1 MAQFLQL
8 KRKKG
13 YSSVSGISGSETKVY
28 HIVNA
33 TLSSRIGGY
42 NVSLDFLVLP
52 RISRDIP
59 YLHIDISRLQLPSD
73 IQLADPDFHRPQRV
87 DGLLG
92 AEVFWELLCPGEFR
106 AHPTIPT
113 LRNSTL
119 GWIFGGRINSKEV
132 INETHSYTSSF
143 ITINEQLQQ
152 FWLLEECPTM
162 QQVHSPEQLECEEHF
177 VNNFKRDKEGRFI
190 LKLPLKESVTQ
201 LGESR
206 DIAIRRFLLLERRL
220 QRDRN
225 YRAAYIA
232 FMDDYEKQLHMEVI
246 PDPESKGTTYY
257 IPHHA
262 VIKPSSS
269 TTKLRVVFDA
279 SCPSSSGVSLND
291 VLMIDDD
298 DTNLQRIIWRSTPD
312 SPLLTYRL
320 KTVTYGTSSA
330 PYLATRCLRQLAYE
344 EAREFPLASAIALK
358 DFYVDDLITGA
369 DTFEEALEINQQMI
383 SMFKRGGFQIR
394 KWCTNNVTLLS
405 RIPESLREKN
415 YHVHSDG
422 DFTVKSLGLG
432 FIGPV
437 IIKAKIFLQRLWE
450 LKGDWDDP
458 LPATYHAAWCQFREE
473 LPLLEKLKVPRWV
486 DFANSRKGSM
496 VDLHG
501 FCDASEG
508 GYGACVYI
516 RTSSKTG
523 YNVHL
528 LCSKSKVSPLK
539 KISIPRLELLAAKLL
554 SKLIYHVSRA
564 GNFEGK
570 YSLWSDSQI
579 VLTWLSGPSYQW
591 KTFVANRVTEINEL
605 TKECVWRHV
614 RSNENP
620 ADHVS
625 RGLSPQ
631 EILTNDTW
639 WNGPPWLSLQEDAW
653 PAATILVSPS
663 IPEQRKKTTVF
674 LVTRKE
680 FDLLHRYSSL
690 DKLLRITAYCL
701 RFFHNSSRSSVRFT
715 GPLSAQEVN
724 QAMLQ
729 LIKVVQRQMF
739 AQEFR
744 ELSNDGEVGRRSRLR
759 TLSPFLDTNM
769 IIRVGG
775 RIKASEE
782 SYDTK
787 HPIVLPGNDYL
798 SKLIAMKE
806 HLKHLHCAPQALLSS
821 LRLNFWPLNGRTL
834 ARKVVHQCL
843 KCFRCNPKV
852 GEQKMGNL
860 PKERVQPSRPFLN
873 TGIDYC
879 GPVHIRSRNGRGSTT
894 LKAYIAVFVC
904 FATKAIHLELVGN
917 LTSESFIGCL
927 RRFMARRGK
936 CANLY
941 SDNATN
947 FKGAHKELHKLFT
960 SASHEA
966 KLNKF
971 LIEDNIKWH
980 FIPPRSP
987 HFGGLWE
994 AGVKSR
1000 SATKRLSRRQ
1010 YVQQLHQHF
1019 WGRWSKEYLTGL
1031 QQRTLWIKKKPNLSP
1046 GDLVMLKEENLPP
1059 LKWNLGRVIE
1069 VYPGEDGLVRVASV
1083 KTACGVWK
1091 RAISKLCPLPTEE

>member
-1 MAQFLQL
+1 
-8 KRKKG
+8 
-13 YSSVSGISGSETKVY
+13 
-28 HIVNA
+28 
-33 TLSSRIGGY
+33 
-42 NVSLDFLVLP
+42 
-52 RISRDIP
+52 
-59 YLHIDISRLQLPSD
+59 
-73 IQLADPDFHRPQRV
+73 
-87 DGLLG
+87 
-92 AEVFWELLCPGEFR
+92 
-106 AHPTIPT
+106 
-113 LRNSTL
+113 
-119 GWIFGGRINSKEV
+119 
-132 INETHSYTSSF
+132 
-143 ITINEQLQQ
+143 
-152 FWLLEECPTM
+152 M

-177 VNNFKRDKEGRFI
+177 INNFKRDKEGRFI

-246 PDPESKGTTYY
+246 PDPESKGITYY

-279 SCPSSSGVSLND
+279 SCPSSGVSLND
-291 VLMIDDD
+291 VLMVGPLVQDDIFSILSRFRLHRYAITADIKQMYRQIKIDDD

-369 DTFEEALEINQQMI
+369 DTFEEALEIHQQII
-383 SMFKRGGFQIR
+383 SMFNRGGFQIR

-405 RIPESLREKN
+405 RIPESLREIN

-422 DFTVKSLGLG
+422 DFTVKSLGLVWKPVQDIFCFIVRPIIRQFPFTRRSVLSDIAHLFDPLG

-554 SKLIYHVSRA
+554 SKLIYSVSRA
-564 GNFEGK
+564 CNFEGK
-570 YSLWSDSQI
+570 FSLWSDSQI

-591 KTFVANRVTEINEL
+591 TTFVANRVTEINEL

-674 LVTRKE
+674 LTTCKE

-879 GPVHIRSRNGRGSTT
+879 GPVYIRSRNGRGSTT

-994 AGVKSR
+994 AGVKSVKFHLR
-1000 SATKRLSRRQ
+1000 RILGEAHLTYEEMYTCLTLIEACLNSRPLCPLSCDPNDLNPLTPSHFLIGTALTAAADSDLREVPLNRLSRWQ

-1091 RAISKLCPLPTEE
+1091 RAISKLCPLPIEE